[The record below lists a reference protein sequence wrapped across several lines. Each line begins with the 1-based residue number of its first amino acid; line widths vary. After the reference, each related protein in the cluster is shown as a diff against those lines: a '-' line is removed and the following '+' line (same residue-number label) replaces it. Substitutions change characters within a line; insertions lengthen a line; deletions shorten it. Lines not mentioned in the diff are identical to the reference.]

1 MSALTAS
8 PNVPLLSPSDERT
21 VVRPYLPW
29 LLERLWGV
37 GFLDTVPS
45 WFFSSIMSCLSPVLP
60 LVFGFI
66 GVFCRFLSLCPFC
79 LFPSPLGSLAPSTA
93 RVSTGRWREFPAWKS
108 KVLPER
114 PPALPHR
121 ENPPGRPCRGAT
133 NNRTPHLGPIM
144 EQSAVF
150 MQQCF
155 QSVNNIGDLRK
166 FCHKE
171 AFLSLNKW
179 KHRDP
184 HALQKLTPGS
194 SGRHPGE
201 NQGYTMEGGVS
212 AATEMQETS

>member
-1 MSALTAS
+1 MYFAGSFPFVHSVRFHLPRGPWPLPQAGGGSSLHGNQRSYQRGPLYCLT
-8 PNVPLLSPSDERT
+8 
-21 VVRPYLPW
+21 
-29 LLERLWGV
+29 
-37 GFLDTVPS
+37 
-45 WFFSSIMSCLSPVLP
+45 
-60 LVFGFI
+60 
-66 GVFCRFLSLCPFC
+66 
-79 LFPSPLGSLAPSTA
+79 
-93 RVSTGRWREFPAWKS
+93 
-108 KVLPER
+108 
-114 PPALPHR
+114 
-121 ENPPGRPCRGAT
+121 GRPCRGAT

-179 KHRDP
+179 KNRDP

-194 SGRHPGE
+194 SGRGPGE

-212 AATEMQETS
+212 AATEMQESS